1 MKNFLPFPLRITML
15 IVSLNTSILLS
26 PAKAQENAHFAGI
39 TSAHAH
45 NYLATD
51 NYPAATLPQFQKTKI
66 EPAFAGGEQAWA
78 T

>member
-39 TSAHAH
+39 TSAHAY

-51 NYPAATLPQFQKTKI
+51 NYPAATLPQFQKTEI